1 MRSRIFFPVIMIFI
15 LLFMVACESEVPV
28 KEFTGARV
36 AIDKA
41 MSVDADE
48 YSPEELEE
56 AKANLLKAHE
66 ELIKDDK
73 EEDSVKSAQLSYDK
87 AMEAYNKALPV
98 YSQNSI
104 NKAETAI
111 SEADVVNAEKL
122 SPMYFEEA
130 RELFA
135 QAGEKYGN
143 REYIEAHN
151 LAQSSYDAA
160 SKAKEE
166 SIDNRYKLGFQIGEV
181 TSTLRKVERYDY
193 EAYAPE
199 QYALALENLSKA
211 EDEYRDNQLKAG
223 FDSIETAGVNADEAY
238 RLTMEGVTEERI
250 EEAALVLAEAE
261 DAKGGAADEDLAA
274 AREALD
280 ISRRL
285 KSEGDYEESLT
296 YSAEAIRLGNQVV
309 EESRKVASGNEG
321 KDKGVDKSADGS
333 VKSGSKDDD
342 DKYYYYK
349 VKTWEKYNDCL
360 WRIAGEY
367 YKNPR
372 MWKKIY
378 NANRDRI
385 KNPNLIKPGW
395 VIKIPKLK

>member
-15 LLFMVACESEVPV
+15 FFFMVACESEVPV
-28 KEFTGARV
+28 KELTNARS
-36 AIDKA
+36 AIDQA
-41 MSVDADE
+41 MAVNADA

-56 AKANLLKAHE
+56 AKVNLFKAHE
-66 ELIKDDK
+66 ELIKD
-73 EEDSVKSAQLSYDK
+73 EEPEDSVKSAEISYNK
-87 AMEAYNKALPV
+87 AMEAYNKALPL

-104 NKAETAI
+104 DKADSAI

-122 SPMYFEEA
+122 SPMYFKEA
-130 RELFA
+130 KELFA
-135 QAGEKYGN
+135 RADEKYEN
-143 REYIEAHN
+143 KEYMEAHN
-151 LAQSSYDAA
+151 LAESSYDSAL
-160 SKAKEE
+160 KAKEE

-181 TSTLRKVERYDY
+181 TSTLKKVERYDY
-193 EAYAPE
+193 DSYAPE

-211 EDEYRDNQLKAG
+211 EDEYRENQLKAG
-223 FDSIETAGVNADEAY
+223 FDSVETARINADEAY
-238 RLTMEGVTEERI
+238 KLTMEGVTEERI
-250 EEAALVLAEAE
+250 EEAELVLAEAE
-261 DAKGGAADEDLAA
+261 DAIGGASDEDYAA

-280 ISRRL
+280 ISKRL

-296 YSAEAIRLGNQVV
+296 YSGEAIRLGNQVV
-309 EESRKVASGNEG
+309 EDSRKVASKKGDKAGDSG
-321 KDKGVDKSADGS
+321 KG
-333 VKSGSKDDD
+333 DDAAGKATSD
-342 DKYYYYK
+342 DYIYYT

-372 MWKKIY
+372 LWKKIY

-385 KNPNLIKPGW
+385 KNPDLIKPGW